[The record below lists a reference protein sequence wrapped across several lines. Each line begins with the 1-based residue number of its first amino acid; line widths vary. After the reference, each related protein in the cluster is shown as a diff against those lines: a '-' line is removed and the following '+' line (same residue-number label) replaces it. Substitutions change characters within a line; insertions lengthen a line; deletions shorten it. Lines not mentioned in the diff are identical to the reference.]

1 MNNRRSRA
9 PCRVLEN
16 VSLALFSTVLSL
28 MLIEMAFRFMMYY
41 DDMRTSHAF
50 QNLGRTPIVQD
61 PNTFDSFRQII
72 QLSKNPRIIY
82 ELIPNLSIT
91 SNRSMLF
98 RDKQYTMNSHGFRG
112 PEYTRAKSHN
122 IFRLV
127 GVGDSVMWGWRVSD
141 DEYYLALL
149 QPYLNQSSPDDYNW
163 EIINTAV
170 PGYNTVMEVETFK
183 EKGLH
188 YHPDLVIVGYVGN
201 DLSLPNYIRKE
212 ENYFDLRR
220 SFALEFFS
228 SWLTHPHEHFH
239 DGLIDAPNF
248 ESNPSR
254 VPDQY
259 KDMVGIEAYRSA
271 MADLKTLSLEHN
283 FQVVVFTDG
292 RFPDTLKQILGDLHF
307 PTLEGFA
314 VLEKYRIQHNIQE
327 YQGSPLTVSRDD
339 PHPSALAH
347 AMLAG
352 VLYNY
357 LKESN
362 ILDQIFKRR
371 GVMSISK

>member
-1 MNNRRSRA
+1 
-9 PCRVLEN
+9 
-16 VSLALFSTVLSL
+16 
-28 MLIEMAFRFMMYY
+28 MLIETAFRFMMYY
-41 DDMRTSHAF
+41 DDMRTLHAF
-50 QNLGRTPIVQD
+50 QNLGRTPIGQD
-61 PNTFDSFRQII
+61 PNKFYQFRQLI

-98 RDKQYTMNSHGFRG
+98 RDTQCTINSHGFRG
-112 PEYTRAKSHN
+112 PEYPSAKRQN

-127 GVGDSVMWGWRVSD
+127 GVGDSAMWGWGVSD

-149 QPYLNQSSPDDYNW
+149 ARSLNQSSPDDHSW

-183 EKGLH
+183 EKGLQ
-188 YHPDLVIVGYVGN
+188 YHPDLVIVDYVSN
-201 DLSLPNYIRKE
+201 DLSLPNFIRKE

-228 SWLTHPHEHFH
+228 SRLTHPHENFH

-248 ESNPSR
+248 ESNLSR

-259 KDMVGIEAYRSA
+259 KDMVGIDAYRSA

-283 FQVVVFTDG
+283 FQVVVFTHW
-292 RFPDTLKQILGDLHF
+292 RLPDPVKQILGDLHF
-307 PTLEGFA
+307 PTLEGFD
-314 VLEKYRIQHNIQE
+314 VFEKYVIQHNIQE
-327 YQGSPLTVSRDD
+327 YQGSPLTMSRED

-362 ILDQIFKRR
+362 ILDQIFRRR